1 MTGSSTTLIIE
12 MFQAHLEEDI
22 HSLMTCAYLTHLLF
36 ELCISV
42 LVIRRR
48 LTINRSDL
56 IISLSD
62 NRDVPGLRLMERRHA
77 TLVIGF
83 LLAMVMI
90 TASLAFTYLEWFASG
105 EEWSQNLEATPLKAG
120 NARRSAVHGHQATSN
135 ITSEAVFSRVTRNI
149 KKRSSICSL
158 RCSRSDVKAAPLLV
172 ISFDGFNVEY
182 RRRGIVR
189 SLEQIERCGVSAEY
203 MYASYP
209 SKTFPNHY
217 TIATGLYPEAHGIVD
232 NAVYDSELLPELV
245 DIKRTRHPGYYRG
258 HPIWNVVEENNR
270 LAACIFWPGCG
281 NGRQPTYN
289 LKYNKSMANMER
301 IDKLISWLTLPEPQ
315 RPSLLMAYF
324 DQPDSAGHFQTTVD
338 DLISWLTLPE
348 PQRPSLL
355 MAYFDQPD
363 SAGHFQT
370 TVDDVNRQ
378 LAEVDSTLVYLFA
391 RLRSVN
397 LMDCVNLVV
406 VSDHGMQKLHKR
418 YYLNEQLNTTA
429 YSLPELKR
437 KLKCECKRCDYRLYD
452 WATMPKRYH
461 FAANRRIGD
470 LIVEGRPGT
479 ILFSSRNEDSNITAD
494 HGYDY
499 LERSMHTIFFA
510 KGPDIAVGVRL
521 RPFQNIELFS
531 LMAKLLMVRAPSNNG
546 TEGALDEVLRDKK
559 RRKTTSPQHL
569 VRCNV
574 ERPVPVKRC
583 GYFCEQHILKKVA
596 PVSKC
601 LGSPGSSSLIGGN
614 SHVCSVPLCSAFAVV
629 TKTGSDNSKIIVER
643 LSGIELEIV
652 EVTAKQSIDS
662 CVFTVRQECPSM
674 NANDTDLVKQQIIAS
689 DPRKGYAY
697 FDLFRV
703 PLLDSFYNGAFKSL
717 QNITSMYARKY
728 GKLIVITG
736 TIYDHN
742 NDGIADK
749 APYHKM
755 VGEKAVPSHIFRI
768 VMRCD
773 DSVWSQNEETCET
786 PHATRVIAFIIPHVG
801 DDLNCLEPFDY
812 LASHLARVR
821 DIELLTNIEFFID
834 RSKFDSLLA
843 VHLRTSIANELWNS

>member
-1 MTGSSTTLIIE
+1 
-12 MFQAHLEEDI
+12 
-22 HSLMTCAYLTHLLF
+22 
-36 ELCISV
+36 
-42 LVIRRR
+42 
-48 LTINRSDL
+48 
-56 IISLSD
+56 
-62 NRDVPGLRLMERRHA
+62 MERRHA

-120 NARRSAVHGHQATSN
+120 
-135 ITSEAVFSRVTRNI
+135 
-149 KKRSSICSL
+149 
-158 RCSRSDVKAAPLLV
+158 
-172 ISFDGFNVEY
+172 
-182 RRRGIVR
+182 
-189 SLEQIERCGVSAEY
+189 Y

-301 IDKLISWLTLPEPQ
+301 IDK
-315 RPSLLMAYF
+315 
-324 DQPDSAGHFQTTVD
+324 
-338 DLISWLTLPE
+338 
-348 PQRPSLL
+348 
-355 MAYFDQPD
+355 
-363 SAGHFQT
+363 
-370 TVDDVNRQ
+370 VNRQ

-531 LMAKLLMVRAPSNNG
+531 LMA
-546 TEGALDEVLRDKK
+546 
-559 RRKTTSPQHL
+559 
-569 VRCNV
+569 
-574 ERPVPVKRC
+574 
-583 GYFCEQHILKKVA
+583 
-596 PVSKC
+596 
-601 LGSPGSSSLIGGN
+601 SSL
-614 SHVCSVPLCSAFAVV
+614 F
-629 TKTGSDNSKIIVER
+629 
-643 LSGIELEIV
+643 
-652 EVTAKQSIDS
+652 
-662 CVFTVRQECPSM
+662 
-674 NANDTDLVKQQIIAS
+674 
-689 DPRKGYAY
+689 YA
-697 FDLFRV
+697 
-703 PLLDSFYNGAFKSL
+703 
-717 QNITSMYARKY
+717 
-728 GKLIVITG
+728 
-736 TIYDHN
+736 
-742 NDGIADK
+742 
-749 APYHKM
+749 
-755 VGEKAVPSHIFRI
+755 
-768 VMRCD
+768 
-773 DSVWSQNEETCET
+773 
-786 PHATRVIAFIIPHVG
+786 
-801 DDLNCLEPFDY
+801 
-812 LASHLARVR
+812 
-821 DIELLTNIEFFID
+821 
-834 RSKFDSLLA
+834 
-843 VHLRTSIANELWNS
+843 